1 MLTYVLVVTSKIKPF
16 SPLWYIY
23 GVFSNEVDIWN
34 CIEKKYYKML
44 NRHDSDISNI
54 DIDQYGVTIYF
65 NTTGCDYVKY
75 EIWRQELIE
84 SKDVK

>member
-1 MLTYVLVVTSKIKPF
+1 MLTYVLLVTSKIKPF

-54 DIDQYGVTIYF
+54 VIDQYGVTIYF
-65 NTTGCDYVKY
+65 DTKGYVKY
-75 EIWRQELIE
+75 EIWRQELVE